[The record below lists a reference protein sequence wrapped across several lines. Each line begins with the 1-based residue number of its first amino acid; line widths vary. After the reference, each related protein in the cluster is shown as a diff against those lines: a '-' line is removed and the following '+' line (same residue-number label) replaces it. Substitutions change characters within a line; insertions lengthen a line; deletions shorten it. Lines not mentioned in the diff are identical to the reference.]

1 MKEYILSID
10 QGTTSIRAI
19 FFNHDGD
26 IVSVYAKEFAQFY
39 PDSGWVE
46 QDPMEMWAVTG
57 EVIEKAMAKSN
68 IKEEEIIAIGITNQR
83 ETSIVWDKN
92 TGEPVYNAIVW
103 QDRRTAEYCD
113 QLKAGDPEIEGV
125 VRNKTGLMIDS
136 YFSGTKVKWILDN
149 VEGARERAEKGD
161 LLFGNVDTW
170 IMWKLTDGKTHA
182 TDYSNASRTLMYN
195 INDLKWD
202 EELLKVF
209 DVPAN
214 MLPKVQE
221 SSSHFGVTAK
231 IFKRAIPITGDAGDQ
246 QAATFGQCC
255 FKKGMAKFTYG
266 TAGVMTVNI
275 GDKPFLSNNGLTT
288 TIGWGL
294 NGKVE
299 YLLEAVAFSAGSAI
313 QWLRDEMDMLDESP
327 DSEYFALKTKKVSNC
342 GVYFVPAF
350 TGLCAP
356 YWNSYARAAIVGI
369 ERGTT
374 KNNIIRAV
382 LESLGYQT
390 RDMFDAFSEDLGERL
405 SILKVDGGAC
415 NNNLLM
421 QFTAD
426 IVNVDIERPDNTE
439 TTAAGVAY
447 LAGLAVGFWKD
458 QDEIVAK
465 RTVEH
470 VFHPQMD
477 EGLRSDLYKGWKRA
491 INSNLCWA
499 NDR

>member
-68 IKEEEIIAIGITNQR
+68 IKEDEIVAIGITNQR

-92 TGEPVYNAIVW
+92 TGDPVYNAIVW

-113 QLKAGDPEIEGV
+113 QLKAEDPGIEAK

-136 YFSGTKVKWILDN
+136 YFSATKVKWILDN

-170 IMWKLTDGKTHA
+170 IMWKLTGGKTHA

-195 INDLKWD
+195 IHDLKWD

-209 DVPAN
+209 NVPAS

-221 SSSHFGVTAK
+221 SSGHFGVTAK
-231 IFKRAIPITGDAGDQ
+231 IFKREIPITGDAGDQ

-288 TIGWGL
+288 TIGWGI

-421 QFTAD
+421 QFTSD

-458 QDEIVAK
+458 QDEIVQK
-465 RTVEH
+465 RTVNQ

-477 EGLRSDLYKGWKRA
+477 EELRNELYKGWKRA
-491 INSNLCWA
+491 INCNLEWA

>member
-19 FFNHDGD
+19 FFNKNAD
-26 IVSVYAKEFAQFY
+26 IVSVFAKEFGQFY

-57 EVIEKAMAKSN
+57 EVIEKAMKKGN
-68 IKEEEIIAIGITNQR
+68 IKEEEIVAIGVTNQR

-103 QDRRTAEYCD
+103 QDRRTAEFCD
-113 QLKAGDPEIEGV
+113 QLKADDPKIEDI

-136 YFSGTKVKWILDN
+136 YFSGTKIKWILDN
-149 VEGARERAEKGD
+149 VEGAREKAEKGD
-161 LLFGNVDTW
+161 LLFGNVDAW
-170 IMWKLTDGKTHA
+170 IIWKLTGGKTHA
-182 TDYSNASRTLMYN
+182 TDYSNASRTLLFN

-202 EELLKVF
+202 EDLLKLL
-209 DVPAN
+209 DVPAS
-214 MLPKVQE
+214 MLPKVQD
-221 SSSHFGVTAK
+221 SSGLFGKTAK
-231 IFKRAIPITGDAGDQ
+231 IFKRQIPITGVAGDQ
-246 QAATFGQCC
+246 QSATFGQCC
-255 FKKGMAKFTYG
+255 FEKGMAKFTYG

-313 QWLRDEMDMLDESP
+313 QWLRDEMGLLDESP
-327 DSEYFALKTKKVSNC
+327 DSEYFALKTKKSNC
-342 GVYFVPAF
+342 GVYFIPAF

-356 YWNSYARAAIVGI
+356 YWNSYARASLVGI
-369 ERGTT
+369 ERDTT
-374 KNNIIRAV
+374 KNNVIRSV

-390 RDMFDAFSEDLGERL
+390 RDMYDAFSEDLGEPL
-405 SILKVDGGAC
+405 TILKVDGGAC
-415 NNNLLM
+415 KNNLLM

-426 IVNVDIERPDNTE
+426 ITNVDIERPDNTE
-439 TTAAGVAY
+439 TTAAGAAY
-447 LAGLAVGFWKD
+447 LAGLAVSFWKD
-458 QDEIVAK
+458 QDEIVQK
-465 RTVEH
+465 RTVEC
-470 VFHPQMD
+470 VFKPKMD
-477 EGLRSDLYKGWKRA
+477 PAFRDELYSGWQRA
-491 INSNLCWA
+491 IRANLCWA

>member
-68 IKEEEIIAIGITNQR
+68 INEDEIVAIGITNQR

-113 QLKAGDPEIEGV
+113 QLKAEDPEIEAK

-170 IMWKLTDGKTHA
+170 IMWKLTGGKTHA

-195 INDLKWD
+195 IHDLKWD
-202 EELLKVF
+202 EELLEVF
-209 DVPAN
+209 NVPAS

-221 SSSHFGVTAK
+221 SSGHFGVTAK

-288 TIGWGL
+288 TIGWGI

-421 QFTAD
+421 QFTSD

-458 QDEIVAK
+458 QDEIVRK
-465 RTVEH
+465 RTVNQ

-477 EGLRSDLYKGWKRA
+477 EELRNELYRGWKRA
-491 INSNLCWA
+491 INCNLEWA

>member
-26 IVSVYAKEFAQFY
+26 IVSVFAKEFAQFY

-57 EVIEKAMAKSN
+57 EVIEKAMAKAN
-68 IKEEEIIAIGITNQR
+68 IKEEEIVAIGITNQR

-113 QLKAGDPEIEGV
+113 QLKAEDPEIEAK

-170 IMWKLTDGKTHA
+170 IMWKLTGGKTHA

-195 INDLKWD
+195 IHDLKWD

-209 DVPAN
+209 NVPAS

-221 SSSHFGVTAK
+221 SSGHFGVTSK
-231 IFKRAIPITGDAGDQ
+231 IFKREIPITGDAGDQ

-288 TIGWGL
+288 TIGWGI

-327 DSEYFALKTKKVSNC
+327 DSEYFALKTKKFSNC

-390 RDMFDAFSEDLGERL
+390 RDMFDAFSEDLGERV

-421 QFTAD
+421 QFTSD

-458 QDEIVAK
+458 QDEIVQK
-465 RTVEH
+465 RTVDQ

-477 EGLRSDLYKGWKRA
+477 EELRTDLYKGWKRA
-491 INSNLCWA
+491 INCNLAWA

>member
-1 MKEYILSID
+1 MKKYILSID

-26 IVSVYAKEFAQFY
+26 IVSVQAKEFAQFY

-46 QDPMEMWAVTG
+46 QDPMEMWAVTI
-57 EVIEKAMAKSN
+57 EVIQKAMTKSN
-68 IKEEEIIAIGITNQR
+68 IKEEEIEAIGITNQR
-83 ETSIVWDKN
+83 ETSIVWDKK

-103 QDRRTAEYCD
+103 MDRRTADYCI
-113 QLKAGDPEIEGV
+113 QLKADDPKIEDI

-136 YFSGTKVKWILDN
+136 YFSGTKVRWILDN
-149 VEGARERAEKGD
+149 VEGAREKAEKGD

-170 IMWKLTDGKTHA
+170 IMWKLTGGKTHA

-202 EELLKVF
+202 EELLKLF
-209 DVPAN
+209 NVPAS

-221 SSSHFGVTAK
+221 SSGHFGVTAE
-231 IFKRAIPITGDAGDQ
+231 IFKCAIPITGDAGDQ

-255 FKKGMAKFTYG
+255 FKKGMAKYTYG

-275 GDKPFLSNNGLTT
+275 GEKPFLSNNGLTT

-327 DSEYFALKTKKVSNC
+327 DSEYFALKTKKSNC
-342 GVYFVPAF
+342 GVYFIPAF

-356 YWNSYARAAIVGI
+356 YWNSYARASIVGI

-390 RDMFDAFSEDLGERL
+390 RMMYDAFSEDLGERL

-421 QFTAD
+421 EFTAN
-426 IVNVDIERPDNTE
+426 ITNVDIERPDNTE

-458 QDEIVAK
+458 QDEIVQK
-465 RTVEH
+465 ITVDR
-470 VFHPQMD
+470 VFNPEMA
-477 EGLRSDLYKGWKRA
+477 EEFREELYKGWKRA
-491 INSNLCWA
+491 INANLEWA

>member
-26 IVSVYAKEFAQFY
+26 IVSVHAKEFAQFY

-68 IKEEEIIAIGITNQR
+68 IKEEEIVAIGITNQR

-113 QLKAGDPEIEGV
+113 QIKADDPEIEAV

-149 VEGARERAEKGD
+149 VEGARARAEKGD

-202 EELLKVF
+202 EDLLKLF
-209 DVPAN
+209 DVPAS

-221 SSSHFGVTAK
+221 SSGHFGVTAK
-231 IFKRAIPITGDAGDQ
+231 LFKREIPITGDAGDQ

-275 GDKPFLSNNGLTT
+275 GEKPFLSNHGLTT

-327 DSEYFALKTKKVSNC
+327 DSEYFALKTHKDRNC
-342 GVYFVPAF
+342 GTYFVPAF

-356 YWNSYARAAIVGI
+356 YWNSYARASIVGI

-390 RDMFDAFSEDLGERL
+390 RDMFDAFSQDLGERL

-421 QFTAD
+421 QFTSD

-458 QDEIVAK
+458 QDEIVQK
-465 RTVEH
+465 RTVDQ
-470 VFHPQMD
+470 VFHTQMD
-477 EGLRSDLYKGWKRA
+477 EELRTDLYKGWKRA
-491 INSNLCWA
+491 INCNLEWA

>member
-26 IVSVYAKEFAQFY
+26 IVSVFAKEFSQFY
-39 PDSGWVE
+39 PNSGWVE
-46 QDPMEMWAVTG
+46 QDPMEMWAVTI
-57 EVIEKAMAKSN
+57 EVIEKAMKKSN

-83 ETSIVWDKN
+83 ETTVVWDKN

-113 QLKAGDPEIEGV
+113 ELKAADPGNEAM
-125 VRNKTGLMIDS
+125 VRNKTGLLIDS
-136 YFSGTKVKWILDN
+136 YFSGTKVKWVLDN
-149 VEGARERAEKGD
+149 VDGARERAENGD
-161 LLFGNVDTW
+161 LIFGNVDTW
-170 IMWKLTDGKTHA
+170 IMWNLTGGKTHA
-182 TDYSNASRTLMYN
+182 TDYSNASRTLMFN
-195 INDLKWD
+195 IHDLKWD
-202 EELLKVF
+202 EELLKVLN
-209 DVPAN
+209 VPAS

-221 SSSHFGVTAK
+221 SSGLFGKTAK

-266 TAGVMTVNI
+266 TAGVMTMNI
-275 GDKPFLSNNGLTT
+275 GEKPFLSNNGLIT
-288 TIGWGL
+288 TIGWGI

-299 YLLEAVAFSAGSAI
+299 YLLEAVVFSAGSAI

-327 DSEYFALKTKKVSNC
+327 DSEYFALKVKDSNC
-342 GVYFVPAF
+342 GVYVIPAF
-350 TGLCAP
+350 TGLGAP
-356 YWNSYARAAIVGI
+356 YWNSYARATVFGI

-374 KNNIIRAV
+374 KNNIIRAT
-382 LESLGYQT
+382 LESLSYQT
-390 RDMFDAFSEDLGERL
+390 RDMFDAFAQDLGERL

-426 IVNVDIERPDNTE
+426 IVNVDVERPDNTE
-439 TTAAGVAY
+439 TTAAGAAY

-458 QDEIVAK
+458 QEEIVQK
-465 RTVEH
+465 RTVDRMFKPH
-470 VFHPQMD
+470 MD
-477 EGLRSDLYKGWKRA
+477 EARREDLYKGWKRA
-491 INSNLCWA
+491 MKATLSWA

>member
-26 IVSVYAKEFAQFY
+26 IVSVHAKEFAQFY

-68 IKEEEIIAIGITNQR
+68 IKEEEIVAIGITNQR

-113 QLKAGDPEIEGV
+113 QLKAEDPEIEAV

-195 INDLKWD
+195 IHDLKWD
-202 EELLKVF
+202 EELLKILN
-209 DVPAN
+209 VPAS

-221 SSSHFGVTAK
+221 SSGHFGVTAK
-231 IFKRAIPITGDAGDQ
+231 IFKREIPITGDAGDQ

-288 TIGWGL
+288 TIGWGI

-327 DSEYFALKTKKVSNC
+327 DSEYFALKTKKERNC

-356 YWNSYARAAIVGI
+356 YWNSYARASIVGI

-374 KNNIIRAV
+374 KNNVIRAV

-421 QFTAD
+421 QFTSD

-458 QDEIVAK
+458 QDEIVQK
-465 RTVEH
+465 RTVNQ

-477 EGLRSDLYKGWKRA
+477 EELRTDLYNGWKRA
-491 INSNLCWA
+491 INCNLEWA